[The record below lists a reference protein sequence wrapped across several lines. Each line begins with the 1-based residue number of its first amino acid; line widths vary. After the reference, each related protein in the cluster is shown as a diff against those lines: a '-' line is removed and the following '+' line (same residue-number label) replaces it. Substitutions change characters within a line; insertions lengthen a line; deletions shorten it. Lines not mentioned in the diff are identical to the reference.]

1 MKGNTLIVLDLL
13 IETFTLYKKQV
24 KDDGVPAFYLAR
36 MYTLLLVI
44 AHEWKREVQIQL
56 KMIENETRDLEHLIS
71 AQLN

>member
-44 AHEWKREVQIQL
+44 ANEWKR
-56 KMIENETRDLEHLIS
+56 
-71 AQLN
+71 